1 MLNVI
6 QGLKQIRL
14 DLYAHGNVCAAARAG
29 EVQHLAACLIGA
41 HWKRAESWR
50 HATITFIHWPFFF
63 PALWSLLCISMFE
76 THTALCHSYSGLH
89 ITHMTHTHSPPLLI
103 HCLHSQSSS
112 LFGVTLSR
120 EVKEYPLAIAIVTR
134 TWTLMRLS
142 FLLEKKAKK
151 PVSQMS
157 TLS

>member
-63 PALWSLLCISMFE
+63 SCSVVFAVHFNVWNPHSIVPFLFRHPYH
-76 THTALCHSYSGLH
+76 THDSHTFTSSTHPLSPLTVIFTFWGHSVQRSQRVPIGHLHSYQDMDFNE
-89 ITHMTHTHSPPLLI
+89 IVIP
-103 HCLHSQSSS
+103 
-112 LFGVTLSR
+112 SR
-120 EVKEYPLAIAIVTR
+120 
-134 TWTLMRLS
+134 
-142 FLLEKKAKK
+142 KK
-151 PVSQMS
+151 S
-157 TLS
+157 